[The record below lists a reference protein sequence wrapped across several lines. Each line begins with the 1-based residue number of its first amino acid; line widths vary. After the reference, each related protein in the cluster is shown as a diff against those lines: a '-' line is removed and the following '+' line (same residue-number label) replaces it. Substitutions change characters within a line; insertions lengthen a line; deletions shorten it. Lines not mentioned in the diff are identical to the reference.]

1 MGWRKR
7 CGGEAA
13 MPTQEAL
20 PQECGFGENEKGN
33 CKLSK
38 ERSGMDNLQ
47 FAKANRLQV
56 TWSKE

>member
-1 MGWRKR
+1 
-7 CGGEAA
+7 

-38 ERSGMDNLQ
+38 ERSGMDNCSLRKLFSSRDWVQ
-47 FAKANRLQV
+47 GINMWV
-56 TWSKE
+56 

>member
-1 MGWRKR
+1 
-7 CGGEAA
+7 